1 MQENLAASGVHFCDQ
16 RPDRDEGE
24 GAACGLWRCGLE

>member
-1 MQENLAASGVHFCDQ
+1 VHFCDP